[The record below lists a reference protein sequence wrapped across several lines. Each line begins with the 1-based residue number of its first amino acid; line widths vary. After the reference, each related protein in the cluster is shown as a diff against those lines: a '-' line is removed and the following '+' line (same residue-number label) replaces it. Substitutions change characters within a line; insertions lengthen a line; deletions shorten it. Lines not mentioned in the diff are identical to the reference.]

1 MGQHLVDEFLI
12 GRNQSFLACKQ
23 FLILLIFDWDQQ
35 MVHVKLISLKDG
47 YEDFVVLFF
56 EELVDEVAEL
66 KNVRSN
72 LDENRLCTH

>member
-1 MGQHLVDEFLI
+1 MI
-12 GRNQSFLACKQ
+12 
-23 FLILLIFDWDQQ
+23 
-35 MVHVKLISLKDG
+35 HVKLISLKDG
-47 YEDFVVLFF
+47 YEDFVVFFF

>member
-1 MGQHLVDEFLI
+1 MGQHLVDEFLVC
-12 GRNQSFLACKQ
+12 RDQSFLACKL
-23 FLILLIFDWDQQ
+23 FLILLILNWDQQ
-35 MVHVKLISLKDG
+35 MIHVKLISFKDG
-47 YEDFVVLFF
+47 YKDFVVFFF

>member
-12 GRNQSFLACKQ
+12 GRNQSFLACKL

>member
-1 MGQHLVDEFLI
+1 
-12 GRNQSFLACKQ
+12 
-23 FLILLIFDWDQQ
+23 

-56 EELVDEVAEL
+56 EELVDEVAKL